1 MDGDRRRRATARRAT
16 AVFSGDNNDQLSI
29 GDCSACCLLMPSQ
42 RREQRNLNGQ
52 HAGKAQLAASPREMD
67 LQTSFQSIFDFHLN
81 IQLHDHQHAA
91 HLSPA
96 KADMQSMMMLGQHG
110 TAHTTLQYILTIAL
124 DRTNRSNAAQNL
136 RRSLPHVRRQGGG
149 CAEGV

>member
-1 MDGDRRRRATARRAT
+1 MTSCQLATALLVA
-16 AVFSGDNNDQLSI
+16 
-29 GDCSACCLLMPSQ
+29 CSLLMPSQ
-42 RREQRNLNGQ
+42 RRSQRNLNGQ

-67 LQTSFQSIFDFHLN
+67 LQTSFQSGFDFHLN
-81 IQLHDHQHAA
+81 IQLHDHHHPAR
-91 HLSPA
+91 LSPA

-110 TAHTTLQYILTIAL
+110 TAHTTLQYILTTAL

-149 CAEGV
+149 CTEECVKERDA